1 MKKNHK
7 LMKKMIEEL
16 ENIPNISRVCEKVG
30 ISRQTFFR
38 WKNEDKEF
46 KKKIEESLSIGT
58 DYINDLCENKLYSM
72 INAGEFRAIKYH
84 LDNRKKEYI
93 KPRDKNFWNE
103 LNKEENNISKI
114 IIVTKNSKGDEIPI
128 VDFSGYEKDDEK
140 PFEK

>member
-1 MKKNHK
+1 
-7 LMKKMIEEL
+7 MKKMIEEL